1 MQLAFRNGAYF
12 SCDVLLNFF
21 FSFQMK
27 DFEINDTTKKIK
39 KNNKSRNKETT

>member
-12 SCDVLLNFF
+12 SCNVLLNFF

-27 DFEINDTTKKIK
+27 DFEIDTTKKIK
-39 KNNKSRNKETT
+39 KKQKQK